1 MRPHTGAFS
10 RCPLFDKSFLSVFLQ
25 AVRAPAVAPFPAG
38 RLRRRTAAAVS
49 RRSAGRFP
57 VRGLRPAACC
67 GTAVAVEC
75 RPAAWRPGSC
85 PEAVR
90 QPPRSDR
97 IGLGAR
103 VARAGNR
110 MAVGRYSDF
119 FPNFVPVMYP
129 RILHRLL
136 WLVPAIVFCLFR
148 PGECG
153 TPAEGSAARCDG
165 RRGAIVD
172 RPYGR
177 AHGARRICGQT
188 SGRPAGNMRV
198 SACRR
203 GMCRFSL
210 QTFPNGCLRRSGR
223 GLLRLP
229 AAPAHHLAIGFFPG
243 VSVARRSAA
252 AKDGAR
258 PRAFP
263 DRETAGRKSNPKCMN
278 GNEQT

>member
-1 MRPHTGAFS
+1 MAAR
-10 RCPLFDKSFLSVFLQ
+10 KLSGSCS
-25 AVRAPAVAPFPAG
+25 AAPALGSHRPRRPCAAMAAG
-38 RLRRRTAAAVS
+38 RPRGRCVPS
-49 RRSAGRFP
+49 EFVCDRS
-57 VRGLRPAACC
+57 
-67 GTAVAVEC
+67 E
-75 RPAAWRPGSC
+75 
-85 PEAVR
+85 
-90 QPPRSDR
+90 
-97 IGLGAR
+97 
-103 VARAGNR
+103 NR

-148 PGECG
+148 PAECG

-165 RRGAIVD
+165 RRGAIVLRRPRRGPRRPCGRRVPLRAD
-172 RPYGR
+172 LQLGPRFPACALPPAGARPYGR

-229 AAPAHHLAIGFFPG
+229 AAPAHHLASGFFPG